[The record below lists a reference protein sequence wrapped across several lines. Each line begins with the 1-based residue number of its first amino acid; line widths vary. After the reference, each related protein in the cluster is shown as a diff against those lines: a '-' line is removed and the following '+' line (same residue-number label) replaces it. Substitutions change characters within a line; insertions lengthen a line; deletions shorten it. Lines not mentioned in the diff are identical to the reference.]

1 MRVET
6 LKSCE
11 ISPVGCEPW
20 SGSLSCSLIYQ
31 RMNTDHR
38 NIETENTASAVVT
51 AAQGGIR

>member
-11 ISPVGCEPW
+11 ISPVGCKPW